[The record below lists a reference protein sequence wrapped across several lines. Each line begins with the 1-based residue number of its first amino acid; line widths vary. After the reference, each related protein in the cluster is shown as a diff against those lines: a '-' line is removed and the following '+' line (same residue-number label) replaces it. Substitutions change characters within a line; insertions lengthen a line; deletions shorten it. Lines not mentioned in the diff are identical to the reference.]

1 MEKKNLF
8 LFFGENT
15 FPLAGELKRWR
26 REFEK
31 KFGGDINVT
40 LLEENDSL
48 TSNEIRTA
56 LESAPFLADKRLV
69 ILKNFLKNGESEEQ
83 EKVAGFLEKI
93 PESTVAVFY
102 EETPPDRRTK
112 LFRKLKEIAEMKE
125 FFLLSESQTLAWIK
139 KQATLENLRLGP
151 GVEKTLLEQTGP
163 DLWTLDSELKKISA
177 YCKNRAATHEDV
189 KLLTRPNL
197 STSIFKFT
205 DKISEK
211 KTDQAINLFHILIE
225 SGEEIREV
233 FAMLIRHFRILLL
246 LADLLAH
253 GTKKTELLLEMKK
266 YDAKSHPYAISQ
278 TAKQVQNFSLD
289 QLKKIYGKLAEL
301 DLQMKIGEIHE
312 ESGDKGEIML
322 AIEKFIIGCS

>member
-1 MEKKNLF
+1 MDKKTIF

-15 FPLAGELKRWR
+15 FLLAGELKRWR
-26 REFEK
+26 TEFEK
-31 KFGGDINVT
+31 KFGGDINVA
-40 LLEENDSL
+40 LLEENDAL

-69 ILKNFLKNGESEEQ
+69 IIKNFLKNGESQDQ
-83 EKVAGFLEKI
+83 EKIAGFLEKI

-102 EETPPDRRTK
+102 EEASPDKRTK
-112 LFRKLKEIAEMKE
+112 LFRKLKEIAEIKE

-139 KQATLENLRLGP
+139 KQATLENLRMGP

-163 DLWTLDSELKKISA
+163 NLWALDSELKKISA
-177 YCKNRAATHEDV
+177 YCKNRAATAEDI
-189 KLLTRPNL
+189 KLLTSPNL
-197 STSIFKFT
+197 STSIFKLT
-205 DKISEK
+205 DVISEK
-211 KTDQAINLFHILIE
+211 RTDQAINLFHILIE
-225 SGEEIREV
+225 SGEDIYRA

-253 GTKKTELLLEMKK
+253 GTKKTELFTEMKK
-266 YDAKSHPYAISQ
+266 YNAEFHPYAISQ
-278 TAKQVQNFSLD
+278 ATKQVQNFSLE

-312 ESGDKGEIML
+312 ESGDKREIML
-322 AIEKFIIGCS
+322 AIEKFIISCA